1 MNASNGLSR
10 NFSVTFR
17 SECTVSTGSD
27 CLPSYASMMDVR
39 MGEDEKS
46 EIEDSVVV
54 PFDMVLMV
62 CTHETTLFI
71 DLSLFEYVYLQ

>member
-1 MNASNGLSR
+1 
-10 NFSVTFR
+10 
-17 SECTVSTGSD
+17 VSTGSD
-27 CLPSYASMMDVR
+27 YLPSYASMMDVR

-62 CTHETTLFI
+62 CTHEVSVFI
-71 DLSLFEYVYLQ
+71 NLSIFEYVYLQ